1 MARSAADLER
11 AILAQTRRGLR
22 TLLAVPR
29 ARAGGLARVEDME
42 VPGGGGPLRARYY
55 EAKGATEAPLMLYF
69 HGGGFVCC
77 DIDTH
82 DSICSWLA
90 KSSQGRVLSVGY
102 RLAPE
107 TPFPGQIEDVRAA
120 CAWAFQNAQRFGA
133 PADRISL
140 AGDSAGA
147 YLAATMALEINR
159 AAPGAVA
166 LQVLLYPLIHVQD
179 SLWAEEELRNFRF
192 LGRVA
197 CIYIAKFL
205 GAEALPSLLDV
216 DLAAAPPTIVAGGG
230 PMDPVRADVR
240 AFVHKLRQAGV
251 AVTERKYPVLMH
263 GGLNFTAYSKTATG
277 ALQEVGELARAAF
290 AREQGKNHDT
300 GDHSDGRTGSDRVHS
315 G

>member
-1 MARSAADLER
+1 MSMALSAER
-11 AILAQTRRGLR
+11 AILEQTRRGLR
-22 TLLAVPR
+22 TLLAVPA
-29 ARAGGLARVEDME
+29 ARAGGLARVKDIEIAG
-42 VPGGGGPLRARYY
+42 PAGPLRARYY
-55 EAKGATEAPLMLYF
+55 QAADALDTPLMLYF

-120 CAWAFQNAQRFGA
+120 CAWAFQNAQSFGA
-133 PADRISL
+133 KSHQIAL

-159 AAPGAVA
+159 ATPGAVA
-166 LQVLLYPLIHVQD
+166 LQVLLYPLVHVRD
-179 SLWAEEELRNFRF
+179 SLWADEELRNFRF

-197 CIYIAKFL
+197 CLYIARSL

-216 DLAAAPPTIVAGGG
+216 DLSAAPPTIVAGGG
-230 PMDPVRADVR
+230 PLDPVRNDAKALID
-240 AFVHKLRQAGV
+240 ALRRAGV
-251 AVTERKYPVLMH
+251 RVTEKKYPVLMH
-263 GGLNFTAYSKTATG
+263 GGLNFTAYSKTATT
-277 ALQEVGELARAAF
+277 ALQEVGELVRAELT
-290 AREQGKNHDT
+290 R
-300 GDHSDGRTGSDRVHS
+300 
-315 G
+315 

>member
-1 MARSAADLER
+1 MSMTQAVES

-22 TLLAVPR
+22 TLLAVPA
-29 ARAGGLARVEDME
+29 ARAGGLAKVEDLQI
-42 VPGGGGPLRARYY
+42 PGPAGPLRARYY
-55 EAKGATEAPLMLYF
+55 QAASAIDAPLLMYF

-120 CAWAFQNAQRFGA
+120 CAWAFQNAPRFGA
-133 PADRISL
+133 APDRIAV

-147 YLAATMALEINR
+147 YLAVTVALEINR
-159 AAPGAVA
+159 ATPGAVA

-179 SLWAEEELRNFRF
+179 SLWADEELRNFRF

-197 CIYIAKFL
+197 ALYIARSL

-216 DLAAAPPTIVAGGG
+216 DLSAAPPTIIAGGG
-230 PMDPVRADVR
+230 PMDPVRADVK
-240 AFVHKLRQAGV
+240 AFVDKLRRSGV
-251 AVTERKYPVLMH
+251 RVAEKKYPVLMH
-263 GGLNFTAYSKTATG
+263 GGLNFTAYSKTATK
-277 ALQEVGELARAAF
+277 ALQDVGELVRAEF
-290 AREQGKNHDT
+290 AG
-300 GDHSDGRTGSDRVHS
+300 
-315 G
+315 

>member
-1 MARSAADLER
+1 MSTMQNAER
-11 AILAQTRRGLR
+11 AILTQTRRGLR
-22 TLLAVPR
+22 TLLAVPA
-29 ARAGGLARVEDME
+29 ARAAGLAQVTDIEIAG
-42 VPGGGGPLRARYY
+42 PAGPLRARYY
-55 EAKGATEAPLMLYF
+55 EAQNATAAPLIVYF

-120 CAWAFQNAQRFGA
+120 SAWAFQNGQRLGA
-133 PADRISL
+133 APDRIAV

-147 YLAATMALEINR
+147 YLAATIALEINR
-159 AAPGAVA
+159 QTPGAVA
-166 LQVLLYPLIHVQD
+166 LQVLLYPLVHVQD

-197 CIYIAKFL
+197 CLYIARSL

-216 DLAAAPPTIVAGGG
+216 DLSAAPPTIVAGGG

-240 AFVHKLRQAGV
+240 TLVDALRKAGV
-251 AVTERKYPVLMH
+251 RVTEKKYPVLMH
-263 GGLNFTAYSKTATG
+263 GGLNFTAYSKTATS
-277 ALQEVGELARAAF
+277 ALRDVGELVRAEF
-290 AREQGKNHDT
+290 EN
-300 GDHSDGRTGSDRVHS
+300 
-315 G
+315 